1 MHASV
6 LLAFIPL
13 LAGVSAPLKRA
24 LISLRETVFCTAVAQ
39 FAVWSSRHLCM
50 HDQASLAPSCALG
63 GQSPCRCANL
73 IERTDDVVASTRE
86 TVAF

>member
-50 HDQASLAPSCALG
+50 HDQASLAPSSPLG
-63 GQSPCRCANL
+63 GHSPGHFAES
-73 IERTDDVVASTRE
+73 IERGEGFVA
-86 TVAF
+86 